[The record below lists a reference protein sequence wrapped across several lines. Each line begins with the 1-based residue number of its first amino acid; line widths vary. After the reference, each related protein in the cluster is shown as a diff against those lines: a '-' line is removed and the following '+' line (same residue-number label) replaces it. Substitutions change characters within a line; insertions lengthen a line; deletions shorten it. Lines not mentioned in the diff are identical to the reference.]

1 MKILNLYA
9 GIGGNRKL
17 WGNDLEI
24 TAVEWDASI
33 AEIYKDLYPNDNVI
47 VGDAHQ
53 YLLDHYSEYD
63 FIWAS
68 PPCPTHSVTN
78 FFLNPQGI
86 VRYPDMGLYQEI
98 ILLQNF
104 FKGKYVIE
112 NVKSYYDPLIKP
124 QESGRHYFWANFR
137 IPFLKIE
144 KQIGRMNGKGQNVA
158 RANNLDKLGFDLS
171 KYEHPDKD
179 KLLRN
184 CVAPEIGLA
193 IFESAMNIYK
203 DNNAIQTGLFE
214 TLQ

>member
-68 PPCPTHSVTN
+68 PPFAIHSTN
-78 FFLNPQGI
+78 LFFYFQKWYSK
-86 VRYPDMGLYQEI
+86 VSQEI
-98 ILLQNF
+98 MSHAFLLF
-104 FKGKYVIE
+104 YTRFVIT
-112 NVKSYYDPLIKP
+112 
-124 QESGRHYFWANFR
+124 F
-137 IPFLKIE
+137 
-144 KQIGRMNGKGQNVA
+144 
-158 RANNLDKLGFDLS
+158 
-171 KYEHPDKD
+171 
-179 KLLRN
+179 
-184 CVAPEIGLA
+184 
-193 IFESAMNIYK
+193 
-203 DNNAIQTGLFE
+203 
-214 TLQ
+214 